1 LKTLPKTD
9 PAPFRI
15 EEAAV
20 ETLNGK
26 SVHHCLRQRFS
37 TLTAL
42 ETRVISTILSQCTVD
57 ETTLLKAIADET
69 RVSNAMVVK
78 IAKKLGFD
86 GFRALRAAL
95 AEHNRLPLAKL
106 HQELRGPAGT
116 RALAEQARQASL
128 RALQEAFSLVSFDS
142 LERAARWLYA
152 ARQRDL
158 YGVGGSAHVARDA
171 ACKFLRIGLRT
182 SPFED
187 SAMMLMSAALL
198 QKGDVVVAFSS
209 SVQTLAVL
217 EAVRQARKNGAQVIA
232 LTNNPGSRLAHEA
245 DAVLCATAEDS
256 PLIGEHGAA
265 RVAQLALLDALFLA
279 VAQSNPAATEA
290 SLSCTMAALRAQRAP
305 W

>member
-1 LKTLPKTD
+1 MKKALDTLDVKPVV
-9 PAPFRI
+9 PCI
-15 EEAAV
+15 
-20 ETLNGK
+20 
-26 SVHHCLRQRFS
+26 RQRFS

-57 ETTLLKAIADET
+57 ETTLLKVIADET
-69 RVSNAMVVK
+69 HVSKAMVVK
-78 IAKKLGFD
+78 IAKKLGFE
-86 GFRALRAAL
+86 GFRALRVAL
-95 AEHNRLPLAKL
+95 AEHNQRPLAKL
-106 HQELRGPAGT
+106 RQELRGPAGA
-116 RALAEQARQASL
+116 RALAELAHQASL
-128 RALQEAFSLVSFDS
+128 QALQGAFSLVSFEG

-152 ARQRDL
+152 ARQRDF

-171 ACKFLRIGLRT
+171 ACKFLRIGLRA

-187 SAMMLMSAALL
+187 GAMMLMSAALL
-198 QKGDVVVAFSS
+198 QKGDVAVAFSS
-209 SVQTLAVL
+209 SGQTLAVL